1 VSKLLFRRKHS
12 LRSQRGMAQFL
23 NHLGKNSNA
32 QGKRMVVKY
41 IKVARPYGDLR
52 WIIRLWELQHFNVS
66 TTTFQKF
73 LVVRE
78 STKCYA
84 I

>member
-1 VSKLLFRRKHS
+1 
-12 LRSQRGMAQFL
+12 MAQFL

-73 LVVRE
+73 L
-78 STKCYA
+78 
-84 I
+84 

>member
-1 VSKLLFRRKHS
+1 
-12 LRSQRGMAQFL
+12 
-23 NHLGKNSNA
+23 
-32 QGKRMVVKY
+32 MVVKY

-73 LVVRE
+73 L
-78 STKCYA
+78 
-84 I
+84 